1 MYRYNTH
8 ISPLAHP
15 SYYTLSI
22 CELSIHV
29 VGVVVRR
36 SLHRNSRR
44 LPNAYG
50 EYPAHLP
57 LQPFFI
63 RRSLLT
69 LSPYS
74 SSHQQTPAHSH
85 SSTRIHTTLPT
96 CIMCAPSREN
106 DFPAASSIK
115 APRDRDGRIRNHAL
129 LHDDDRQDLQTR
141 HREHRA
147 GAREEAHRAGRRRR
161 QGQVHDRLCGE
172 CRE

>member
-8 ISPLAHP
+8 ISHFLIQAI
-15 SYYTLSI
+15 TLFRSVSH
-22 CELSIHV
+22 LVDV
-29 VGVVVRR
+29 VFRR
-36 SLHRNSRR
+36 GLHRSSRR
-44 LPNAYG
+44 LLNAYG
-50 EYPAHLP
+50 EYPAPLP
-57 LQPFFI
+57 LHPFFI
-63 RRSLLT
+63 LEFLLSL
-69 LSPYS
+69 PPDS
-74 SSHQQTPAHSH
+74 SSHKRSSAHSH